1 MAQSGDTGQNSVD
14 TTDVFTTNDKFD
26 TREDVLKW
34 AEDFG
39 IANKVSIIIT
49 RSDKKNG
56 IRGRNDKLILGC
68 DRGGKYDTSQS
79 STSTA
84 SKKCNCPFKL
94 RATPS
99 IDGSGWKVQVQY
111 GVHNHGLPDQYAGH
125 PRKARLTAEE
135 NKHVEELTKC
145 RVAPRN
151 IVISLKE
158 KNPES
163 VVDANQIYRKR
174 NKLQKEERGSR
185 TNTQHLLQRLDD
197 VNFVTWNRRRD
208 DGSNVLS
215 DIFWAHPD
223 SIKLLNL
230 FPTVLTMDCTYKTNK
245 YRLPLLEIVGT
256 TSTNLTYNVGFA
268 YMESEKTNNYRWA
281 LEKLKGLFTK
291 QDILPQVIVTD
302 IELALMNAIGFVFPH
317 AVNLLCTWH
326 VNKNVSSRCSVL
338 VPKDMHDL
346 VKKLW
351 NNVVF
356 SSNEVE
362 YGLNLNEFD
371 QACVN
376 SRKFHDYVKN
386 SWLNNYKER
395 FVTTWTNKVMHLG
408 NTMSNRA
415 ESAHWKLKQMLEHS
429 KEHIHSGPF
438 FQNLRSF
445 VSRAAMTLISD
456 EFERVNMTPGYPL
469 PDVTLDWKKYRS
481 PEATSW
487 MSNLT
492 NRLQYWRILD
502 HSVKPSFGVVVV
514 D

>member
-1 MAQSGDTGQNSVD
+1 VEIKNFAFFYFSTDMAQSGDTGQNSVD

-34 AEDFG
+34 AEDVG

-99 IDGSGWKVQVQY
+99 IDGSGWKVQVQC

-125 PRKARLTAEE
+125 PRKARLTEEE

-174 NKLQKEERGSR
+174 NKLQKEERGPR
-185 TNTQHLLQRLDD
+185 TDTQHLLQRLDD
-197 VNFVTWNRRRD
+197 ANFVTWNRRRD

-215 DIFWAHPD
+215 DIFWAHPE

-230 FPTVLTMDCTYKTNK
+230 FPIVLVMDCTYKTNK
-245 YRLPLLEIVGT
+245 YRQPLLQIIGI
-256 TSTNLTYNVGFA
+256 TSTDLTFAVGFS
-268 YMESEKTNNYRWA
+268 YMESEKTDNYRWA
-281 LEKLKGLFTK
+281 LDKLKELFSK
-291 QDILPQVIVTD
+291 QDIFPQVILTD
-302 IELALMNAIGFVFPH
+302 RELALMNAIEIVFPH
-317 AVNLLCTWH
+317 SVNMLCTWH
-326 VNKNVSSRCSVL
+326 INKNVCARMAVH
-338 VPKDMHDL
+338 VPKDMRESL
-346 VKKLW
+346 QNLW
-351 NNVVF
+351 YNVVF
-356 SSNEVE
+356 SQNEVE
-362 YGLNLNEFD
+362 FQQRLNELD

-376 SRKFHDYVKN
+376 SSKFVDYIN
-386 SWLNNYKER
+386 NIWLTPHKER
-395 FVTTWTNKVMHLG
+395 FVHAWTNKVMHLG
-408 NTMSNRA
+408 NT
-415 ESAHWKLKQMLEHS
+415 
-429 KEHIHSGPF
+429 
-438 FQNLRSF
+438 
-445 VSRAAMTLISD
+445 T
-456 EFERVNMTPGYPL
+456 
-469 PDVTLDWKKYRS
+469 
-481 PEATSW
+481 
-487 MSNLT
+487 T
-492 NRLQYWRILD
+492 NRYD
-502 HSVKPSFGVVVV
+502 YVYF
-514 D
+514 